1 MNKIVDWLE
10 PLPDGDHKV
19 LVVLSGGL
27 DSTTSLRLAVAKYG
41 AQNVEAISFNYG
53 QRQEIELRLAS
64 KSCARLNVPHQI
76 VKLDFLRDFNKGFSA
91 NVDTDID
98 MPTIH
103 DVLGDPQPVTYVAN
117 RNMLFM
123 SIGASYA
130 ETKGI
135 DLILAGFQSNDTY
148 GYWDTT
154 PSFLNKLNGVFSENR
169 QSPIQIICPFV
180 DMNKKE
186 EILAVLELDGNL
198 DLFRTTLTCY
208 NPTTEGKSCGTC
220 PSCAERL
227 AAFQK
232 LGLQDPIAYV

>member
-1 MNKIVDWLE
+1 MSASEFLE
-10 PLPDGDHKV
+10 RLPDGEHKA

-41 AQNVEAISFNYG
+41 AKNVEAISFDYG
-53 QRQEIELRLAS
+53 QRQRIELTLARW
-64 KSCARLNVPHQI
+64 SCEHLKVNHQI

-91 NVDTDID
+91 NVDADIE

-123 SIGASYA
+123 SIAASYA

-154 PSFLNKLNGVFSENR
+154 PAFLSKLNGVLGENR
-169 QSPIQIICPFV
+169 QANLRIICPFV

-208 NPTTEGKSCGTC
+208 NPTTDGKSCGTC

-232 LGLQDPIAYV
+232 LGLQDPIEYV